1 MLRIFVSKSIGSVV
15 KNINLKKKIQEI
27 NKRIEKAAQKSDRSP
42 SDITLI
48 AASKYV
54 NSNEL
59 KVAIEN
65 EIRHVGE
72 NRAKKL
78 ISLYND
84 IGNLVIWHF
93 IGHLQSRKA
102 KLVVPIVEYIHSIDS
117 ISTIKEIDK
126 RARNINKIQKILIEV
141 NISGEGTKYGI
152 EPNSLIDFIKEIIGY
167 KNIKIVGLMT
177 MAPLTKDMSICRR
190 IFKELREHKDIVNRI
205 YLNLSLKHLSMGMS
219 NDFEVAIEEGST
231 MVRIGSAIFK

>member
-1 MLRIFVSKSIGSVV
+1 MV
-15 KNINLKKKIQEI
+15 KNINLKKKIHEI
-27 NKRIEKAAQKSDRSP
+27 NKRIEKAAQKKGRSS
-42 SDITLI
+42 SDIILV

-54 NSNEL
+54 NSEQL

-65 EIRHVGE
+65 GVRHVGE

-84 IGNLVIWHF
+84 IGDLVIWHF

-141 NISGEGTKYGI
+141 NISGEETKYGI
-152 EPNSLIDFIKEIIGY
+152 EPHSLIHFIKEINDY
-167 KNIKIVGLMT
+167 KNVKIVGLMT
-177 MAPLTKDMSICRR
+177 MAPLTNDMSICRR
-190 IFKELREHKDIVNRI
+190 IFKELRELKNIVNRI
-205 YLNLSLKHLSMGMS
+205 YPNLSLKHLSMGMS

-231 MVRIGSAIFK
+231 MIRIGSAIFK

>member
-1 MLRIFVSKSIGSVV
+1 VV
-15 KNINLKKKIQEI
+15 KNINLKKKIQKI

-42 SDITLI
+42 SDIILI

-65 EIRHVGE
+65 GIRHVGE

-84 IGNLVIWHF
+84 IGDLVIWHF

-141 NISGEGTKYGI
+141 NISGEETKYGI
-152 EPNSLIDFIKEIIGY
+152 EPNSLIHFIKEINGY

-177 MAPLTKDMSICRR
+177 MAPLTNDMSICRR
-190 IFKELREHKDIVNRI
+190 IFKELREHKNIVNRI
-205 YLNLSLKHLSMGMS
+205 YPNLSLKHLSMGMS